1 MNCPCCGQIVTET
14 TIEMLRDVPLATVPR
29 TIVNALINAY
39 PRAVTAGFL
48 IQSIYNGSREPET
61 ALTGIHVQMHRIR
74 EKLSEYG
81 WTVSKQK
88 PGRGNVSQ
96 YRLEAIT
103 HD

>member
-1 MNCPCCGQIVTET
+1 MDCPCCGQIVTET
-14 TIEMLRDVPLATVPR
+14 TIEMLRDVPLAIVPR
-29 TIVNALINAY
+29 TIVNALIKAY
-39 PRAVTAGFL
+39 PQGVTAEFL
-48 IQSIYNGSREPET
+48 IQGIYAGSREPET
-61 ALTGIHVQMHRIR
+61 ALTDVYVQMHRIR
-74 EKLSEYG
+74 EKLSKYG